1 MLDSGAVSLI
11 DRSVAGLISLGPDGL
26 ASTITLPVWLVLLLW
41 FFAAFAVL
49 DRIFLPGVRWAL
61 RRRANRAIEK
71 LNTRLRLHIQ
81 PFKTTRRKDLIDRL
95 SLDSAVLRA
104 VDLHASETGEPREV
118 TLARAR
124 RYAGEIV
131 PSFSAFAYF
140 RVGTTLARFISKSL
154 YRVRLGYL
162 NDQSLRGIDPDAT
175 VVFVIN
181 HRSNMDYILVTYLAA
196 TASALSY
203 AVGEWA
209 QIWGLRN
216 LIRTM
221 GAYFIRRNSSNQLY
235 RRVLSRYVAM
245 ATGAGVT
252 QAVFLEG
259 GLSRDGKLRPPKLGL
274 LSYML
279 AGAGEADHRDI
290 VFVPVGLNYDRVLE
304 DRVLVGV
311 SADGERVTPRFRFG
325 LSSVASFALRQI
337 WLRLRGRWHRFG
349 YACVSFGEP
358 ISLNAW
364 QTAKAI
370 TLTALDEEARSVQIE
385 QFGADLMTAIGKVV
399 PALPV
404 TLAAHVM
411 LETMPPASGLTA
423 FEVKGKIFALIQQL
437 EERGGHVHIPRAD
450 LDYAI
455 DVGLRMLNLRHLI
468 IRDGDIVRAN
478 AGEAD
483 LLRYYANAIEHLVP
497 AAISPS

>member
-1 MLDSGAVSLI
+1 
-11 DRSVAGLISLGPDGL
+11 VAGIISLGPDGL
-26 ASTITLPVWLVLLLW
+26 ASTITLPVWLVFLLCLI
-41 FFAAFAVL
+41 AAIVLL
-49 DRIFLPGVRWAL
+49 DRILLPGVRWAL

-81 PFKTTRRKDLIDRL
+81 PFKTTRRKELIDRL

-104 VDLHASETGEPREV
+104 VDQRASETGEPRKVALE
-118 TLARAR
+118 RAR

-140 RVGTTLARFISKSL
+140 RIGTKLAQIISRSL

-162 NDQSLRGIDPDAT
+162 NDQSLRAIDRDAT

-209 QIWGLRN
+209 QIWGLRS

-221 GAYFIRRNSSNQLY
+221 GAYFIRRNSRNQLY

-259 GLSRDGKLRPPKLGL
+259 GLSRDGCLRPPKLGL

-279 AGAGEADHRDI
+279 AGAAEADQRDI

-304 DRVLVGV
+304 DRVLVAV
-311 SADGERVTPRFRFG
+311 SQDDEQKAPKFRFSA
-325 LSSVASFALRQI
+325 SSIVGFAFNQM

-358 ISLNAW
+358 VSLNAW
-364 QTAKAI
+364 QAERSITLASLENEERNKAI
-370 TLTALDEEARSVQIE
+370 DRLGENLI
-385 QFGADLMTAIGKVV
+385 TAIGKVV

-404 TLAAHVM
+404 SLAAHVM
-411 LETMPPASGLTA
+411 LETLSRPAGGSAQETSLTA
-423 FEVKGKIFALIQQL
+423 FEVKGKIFALIQRL
-437 EERGGHVHIPRAD
+437 EDQGAHVHIPRSD

-455 DVGLRMLNLRHLI
+455 DVGLRMLNLRHLVI
-468 IRDGDIVRAN
+468 WDGDVVRAN
-478 AGEAD
+478 ADEVA
-483 LLRYYANAIEHLVP
+483 LLQYYANAIAHLLPTVK
-497 AAISPS
+497 SPS